1 MFIAFND
8 SLQMSVYLLRSY
20 GVSRGSTLIHLQ
32 SFIQEHGQK
41 QAWVSTQQTDMNEA
55 RQRVFLG
62 QAWVTQQGK
71 TKRDNPGTRK

>member
-1 MFIAFND
+1 MRIN
-8 SLQMSVYLLRSY
+8 
-20 GVSRGSTLIHLQ
+20 LQ

-62 QAWVTQQGK
+62 QAWVIDRQTSSNRAKQREIIQVHGNSPGNSPNGK
-71 TKRDNPGTRK
+71 TKG